1 MFWLWDWQVAEQ
13 ELKRAI
19 ELSPDCATAHQWYAI
34 YLATQ
39 AGQSK
44 AEMRK
49 ALELDPFS
57 IPINADMGQMFYL
70 SQQYEEAIE
79 QCQKTIAMDPEFL
92 NAHIYLHDAY
102 TQRGM
107 YDKAFAEY
115 FNIQKLA
122 AGNLLYSAAAEES
135 LRKGYQESGIKG
147 FWKARLAFLE
157 KRSHDDVA
165 VAEYCAR
172 LGDKERALNLLNQAY
187 RRHTFGLAFLNVNP
201 VFSDLRTDPRFE
213 RLSDR
218 IFQKNERKRS

>member
-34 YLATQ
+34 YLAAQ

-79 QCQKTIAMDPEFL
+79 QCQKDHCDGP
-92 NAHIYLHDAY
+92 
-102 TQRGM
+102 
-107 YDKAFAEY
+107 
-115 FNIQKLA
+115 
-122 AGNLLYSAAAEES
+122 
-135 LRKGYQESGIKG
+135 GIS
-147 FWKARLAFLE
+147 
-157 KRSHDDVA
+157 KRSH
-165 VAEYCAR
+165 
-172 LGDKERALNLLNQAY
+172 
-187 RRHTFGLAFLNVNP
+187 
-201 VFSDLRTDPRFE
+201 
-213 RLSDR
+213 LS
-218 IFQKNERKRS
+218 S